1 MSFLKLKLAP
11 KLLASVVF
19 LLVVCGAIAGVAL
32 MAMSQLHQAAD
43 DIKSVSDR
51 QQHAARGTSNALAY
65 FRYVEFLPL
74 ELSPGDRKRYEDGAA
89 DGLRRMRARL
99 DRLEAAGV
107 SADTR
112 KDIADLRAAVVRY
125 EEIHKRVESAA
136 RAGDFKAAEVAAV
149 SGVELTN
156 NIRARFRSIEDRKTK
171 MMESATVQ
179 IEAAEAQA
187 WWRLVLTTAIGGVL
201 ALGFSLAMVILGV
214 TRPLRAMIGAMTAIA
229 SGRTNTV
236 IPSSNRSDEIGDM
249 GKALAVFQANA
260 LKVEEMSASEAAR
273 KEREEAQ
280 RKELLNRLADDFE
293 KAVGAVVTG
302 ATAAATELEAS
313 ANSMAQT
320 ADLTTRQSSSVAE
333 ASEEAS
339 RNVANVAAATE
350 ELSMSVSEISSTVAR
365 SAELAGKAVS
375 QAQKTTEVVA
385 AQTQAAQRIDEVIDL
400 INAIAAQTNLLA
412 LNATIEAAR
421 AGEAGRG
428 FAVVA
433 AEVKALA
440 AQTTKATEQIAQ
452 QIAAIQ
458 QSTRE
463 SSVVIGEIGEIIGDI
478 HDSARMISSSMQQQQ
493 AATSEIAQ
501 NTQQAAAGTSTVSE
515 ATGAVSR
522 AAVETG
528 AASVQVRS
536 VAGEISQQLNTLKS
550 EVERFLFNVRNGGSK
565 AA

>member
-32 MAMSQLHQAAD
+32 MAMAQLHLGAD
-43 DIKSVSDR
+43 GIKAVAER
-51 QQHAARGTSNALAY
+51 QQHAARGSANGLAY

-74 ELSPGDRKRYEDGAA
+74 QLSDADRKRYEAGAA
-89 DGLRRMRARL
+89 DELRRMRVRL
-99 DRLEAAGV
+99 DRLEATGV
-107 SADTR
+107 SAET
-112 KDIADLRAAVVRY
+112 KADIAELRAAALRY
-125 EEIHKRVESAA
+125 EEVHKRVEAAA
-136 RAGDFKAAEVAAV
+136 RGGDLAAAEKAAI
-149 SGVELTN
+149 SGLDLTN
-156 NIRARFRSIEDRKTK
+156 AIREKFRSIEDRKAK
-171 MMESATVQ
+171 MMAAATAQ
-179 IEAAEAQA
+179 IEQVEAKT
-187 WWRLVLTTAIGGVL
+187 WWQVVLTTLVGGLL

-229 SGRTNTV
+229 SGRTNTA

-249 GKALAVFQANA
+249 GKALAVFQENA

-350 ELSMSVSEISSTVAR
+350 ELSVSVSEISSTVAR

-478 HDSARMISSSMQQQQ
+478 HDSARMIASSMQQQQ